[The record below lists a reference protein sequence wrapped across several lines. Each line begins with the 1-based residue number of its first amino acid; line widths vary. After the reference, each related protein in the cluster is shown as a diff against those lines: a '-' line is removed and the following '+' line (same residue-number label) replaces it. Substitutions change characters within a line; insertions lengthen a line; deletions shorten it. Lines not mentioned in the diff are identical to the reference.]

1 MGLAAAQH
9 IDPGPTHR
17 LGRYTLRYRV
27 AQGGMASVYLARLT
41 AQTTSGAFGKW
52 VALKTIHPHIA
63 TQPRF
68 VTMFLDEARLAAR
81 LDHPNLCSVFDFGE
95 ESGTYFLAM
104 EYLHGETLGGL
115 ARHVWSSGSP
125 MPYEL
130 AARAVAD
137 AARGLHAAHE
147 LCLPNGS
154 PAGVVHRDVSPE
166 NLFVTY
172 TGTTKV
178 VDFGVARSNQQADH
192 THTGELKGK
201 VAYMSPEQ
209 IRELGTDRRTDVWA
223 LGVVLWEV
231 TVGKRLFRRD
241 SDAETLFAVLRDPIP
256 RPSSIRRG
264 YPASLEAVVMWA
276 LVRDPA
282 ERCPSAQE
290 FARALDGWVAAAG
303 LPSGAPELAEF
314 MQTYFADQKAFRD
327 ELLRRGAESRG
338 PVEDLVEV
346 WQSASP
352 PVLPPPPP
360 RPNEPEIEAEAD
372 ISATHPITD
381 AEAAFLLTRHTGR
394 RVPSDPP
401 PAYHEHEHEPE
412 ALPSDPPSQPLL
424 LTRSSPGA
432 RSSPNA
438 RPNHA
443 ARSMTRRKAARA
455 SRAWLLLAIVLGV
468 LGAIFAWQWSQRPSL
483 RSLGAPSVQGALRA
497 RHPVRADYSRQ
508 RALPLPRLPA
518 SS

>member
-1 MGLAAAQH
+1 MGLAAAES
-9 IDPGPTHR
+9 IDPRPTRR

-95 ESGTYFLAM
+95 DQGTYFLAM
-104 EYLHGETLGGL
+104 EYLHGETLGVL
-115 ARHVWSSGSP
+115 ARHVWSSGAP
-125 MPYEL
+125 MPAEL

-147 LCLPNGS
+147 LRLPDGS

-209 IRELGTDRRTDVWA
+209 IRELGIDRRTDVWA

-231 TVGKRLFRRD
+231 TVGKRLFRRE
-241 SDAETLFAVLRDPIP
+241 SDAETLFAVLRDSIP
-256 RPSSIRRG
+256 RPSSIRPD
-264 YPASLEAVVMWA
+264 YPPGLEAVVMWA
-276 LVRDPA
+276 LARDPSQ
-282 ERCPSAQE
+282 RCPSAQE
-290 FARALDGWVAAAG
+290 FARALDGWVASSG

-314 MQTYFADQKAFRD
+314 VQTYFADQKAFRD
-327 ELLRRGAESRG
+327 ELLHRGAEARG
-338 PVEDLVEV
+338 PVEDLVDV
-346 WQSASP
+346 WQSATP
-352 PVLPPPPP
+352 PAPPPAPVVGLAEP
-360 RPNEPEIEAEAD
+360 AAEPEPAD
-372 ISATHPITD
+372 ISAAHPIAD

-401 PAYHEHEHEPE
+401 PAYTAYADPPAPDE
-412 ALPSDPPSQPLL
+412 AYDAGLASPSQPLL
-424 LTRSSPGA
+424 LTRSGA
-432 RSSPNA
+432 
-438 RPNHA
+438 
-443 ARSMTRRKAARA
+443 TRRPVPPRA
-455 SRAWLLLAIVLGV
+455 DKGATRSWLLLAALLAL
-468 LGAIFAWQWSQRPSL
+468 LGAVFVWRWAQRPGL
-483 RSLGAPSVQGALRA
+483 RTVTTTGTTTGMVHSGLVGGGALRG
-497 RHPVRADYSRQ
+497 
-508 RALPLPRLPA
+508 
-518 SS
+518 